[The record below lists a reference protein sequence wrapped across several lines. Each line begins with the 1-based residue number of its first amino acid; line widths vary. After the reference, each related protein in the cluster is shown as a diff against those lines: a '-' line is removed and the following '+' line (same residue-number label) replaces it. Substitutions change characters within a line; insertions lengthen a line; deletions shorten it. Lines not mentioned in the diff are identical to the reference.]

1 MRWSGFGPLLQ
12 RSQDALDTLT
22 RAFHWLSCAVLVGL
36 VLLINCDV
44 AGRLFFDAPVAGVS
58 EIMGQAVVI
67 FVFLQGPQ
75 AFRQRRFLRN
85 DSFSSSLSRRRPRIG
100 HGLTLALHGLAF
112 AILLPLLIQS
122 VPLLV
127 KDWTSGDYVGA
138 VGSFTFP
145 TWPARLA
152 VVVGGAVLMLQILF
166 CALRSGTADFH
177 QDGIRL

>member
-1 MRWSGFGPLLQ
+1 MRGGSFVLLLQ
-12 RSQDALDTLT
+12 RSHGALDSLSH
-22 RAFHWLSCAVLVGL
+22 AFHWLSCAVLVGL
-36 VLLINCDV
+36 VVLINCDV
-44 AGRLFFDAPVAGVS
+44 VGRLFFDAPISGVS
-58 EIMGQAVVI
+58 ELMGQAVVI

-85 DSFSSSLSRRRPRIG
+85 DSFLSSFSRRRPRTGYALI
-100 HGLTLALHGLAF
+100 LTLHGLAF
-112 AILLPLLIQS
+112 AILLPLLVQS
-122 VPLLV
+122 IPLLI
-127 KDWTSGDYVGA
+127 KDWISGDYVGA

-166 CALRSGTADFH
+166 CAFRSGTTDFH